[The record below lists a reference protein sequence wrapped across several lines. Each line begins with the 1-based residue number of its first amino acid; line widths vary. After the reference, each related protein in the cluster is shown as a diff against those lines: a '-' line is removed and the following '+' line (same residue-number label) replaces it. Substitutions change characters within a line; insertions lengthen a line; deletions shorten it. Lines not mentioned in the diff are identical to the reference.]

1 VLSNVTVYVAVS
13 VGVNAVATPALAPKM
28 RLKHP
33 HNPSLYVD
41 AINLET
47 SIISL
52 F

>member
-33 HNPSLYVD
+33 HNPCIYVD